1 MNDFVYGTN
10 NAFGFTILRQG
21 EGTGHTKMDAQGEE
35 EVTGARVVKL
45 FPVVAL
51 DSLDVGAKLGGGV
64 GDEVGKRIVSVRF
77 EAQRKSPQVVSAI
90 IKYDQIVFVTRDTD
104 NWRCPQVTMNK
115 IKLARRTR
123 GG

>member
-1 MNDFVYGTN
+1 
-10 NAFGFTILRQG
+10 
-21 EGTGHTKMDAQGEE
+21 MDALGEE

-51 DSLDVGAKLGGGV
+51 NSLDVGAKLGGGV
-64 GDEVGKRIVSVRF
+64 GDEVGKRTVSVRF
-77 EAQRKSPQVVSAI
+77 ESQRKSLQVVSAI
-90 IKYDQIVFVTRDTD
+90 IKYDQIVFVTRNTD

-123 GG
+123 GGRMKGQTNMTP